1 MAESAVA
8 KGAARESPASAC
20 RQAASSA
27 PSCPSDPV
35 RTIPGVNV
43 TAETEIA
50 SALDLRLASI
60 WSELFEVPPEQWT
73 HDLIGWFLRAA
84 YGQGYCDA
92 MREPEAG
99 ALCRELGLS
108 ATPQDE

>member
-1 MAESAVA
+1 MMS
-8 KGAARESPASAC
+8 
-20 RQAASSA
+20 
-27 PSCPSDPV
+27 
-35 RTIPGVNV
+35 VNG

-92 MREPEAG
+92 MVEPEAG

-108 ATPQDE
+108 SRAE